1 MKNDGGLFI
10 VFEGIDGSGSSTQAE
25 LLKEELKAKAHSAS
39 EITFTTEP
47 TSGPIGHL
55 IREIMTGRLRT
66 SNNPLHDDR
75 LLAYLF
81 AADRQD
87 HLYNSVNGIV
97 NRLQRGEVV
106 ISTRYFLSSLAY
118 HSSTEHE
125 YQLVKMMNDDF
136 VLPNI
141 TFYLDCPVDIA
152 VERLKRRSHLE
163 KYENV
168 EKLKEVSSAY
178 KKAIGDYQGQIEVI
192 DGTLPIQTIRNIIN
206 QTINSVI
213 NGFANDRKIIR
224 FGD

>member
-1 MKNDGGLFI
+1 MKNNSGLFV
-10 VFEGIDGSGSSTQAE
+10 VFEGVDGSGSSTQAE
-25 LLKEELKAKAHSAS
+25 LLKENLKERAHSAS
-39 EITFTTEP
+39 DVTFTTEP

-66 SNNPLHDDR
+66 SSNPLHDDR

-97 NRLQRGEVV
+97 KKLQRGGIV

-125 YQLVKMMNDDF
+125 YQLVKIMNGDF
-136 VLPNI
+136 ILPDI
-141 TFYLDCPVDIA
+141 TFYLECPVDIA

-168 EKLKEVSSAY
+168 EKLEEVASAY
-178 KKAIGDYQGQIEVI
+178 KKAIDDYEGRVEII
-192 DGTLPIQTIRNIIN
+192 DGTLPIDTIRNKIN
-206 QTINSVI
+206 KTIVSVME
-213 NGFANDRKIIR
+213 GFENDRKIIR
-224 FGD
+224 IGD